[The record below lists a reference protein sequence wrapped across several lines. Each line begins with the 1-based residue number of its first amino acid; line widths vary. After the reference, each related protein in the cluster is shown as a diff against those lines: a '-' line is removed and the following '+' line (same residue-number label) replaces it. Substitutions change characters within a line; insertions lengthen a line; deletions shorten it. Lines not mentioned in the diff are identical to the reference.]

1 MKDWDAIQ
9 MAIKGMKIPLK
20 KGMKKVKRE
29 IGRERERDKLY
40 FSLSASVPRLA
51 RREN

>member
-29 IGRERERDKLY
+29 IGRERDKLY